1 MRILGTWGIT
11 MQDHAWVI
19 ENVLLFIPLGLLLP
33 FWFPTGRKGI
43 VIIVGLVCSIG
54 IEVTQ
59 LVTGYGFC
67 QLDDVIMN
75 TAGTSVGYLLYV
87 GIVNICRRSMARRL
101 CCLLLAIVWMT
112 TIFRFSAQ
120 PADESGQMSLRF
132 GMSICR
138 MVVPHFEDKTVEQ
151 QETMARRIE
160 FPVRKAAHMTE
171 YAILALLLLGMITKD
186 RITRKQLLSVICLVA
201 AYAATDEYHQLFVP
215 GRSGQ
220 VRDVVID
227 TVGGT
232 LGLGA
237 WLAVHR
243 LLTP

>member
-1 MRILGTWGIT
+1 
-11 MQDHAWVI
+11 
-19 ENVLLFIPLGLLLP
+19 
-33 FWFPTGRKGI
+33 
-43 VIIVGLVCSIG
+43 
-54 IEVTQ
+54 
-59 LVTGYGFC
+59 
-67 QLDDVIMN
+67 
-75 TAGTSVGYLLYV
+75 
-87 GIVNICRRSMARRL
+87 
-101 CCLLLAIVWMT
+101 
-112 TIFRFSAQ
+112 
-120 PADESGQMSLRF
+120 
-132 GMSICR
+132 

-171 YAILALLLLGMITKD
+171 YAILALLLLGTITKD
-186 RITRKQLLSVICLVA
+186 RITRKQLLAVICLVA

-237 WLAVHR
+237 WLAVRR
-243 LLTP
+243 LLTL

>member
-1 MRILGTWGIT
+1 
-11 MQDHAWVI
+11 
-19 ENVLLFIPLGLLLP
+19 
-33 FWFPTGRKGI
+33 
-43 VIIVGLVCSIG
+43 
-54 IEVTQ
+54 
-59 LVTGYGFC
+59 
-67 QLDDVIMN
+67 
-75 TAGTSVGYLLYV
+75 
-87 GIVNICRRSMARRL
+87 
-101 CCLLLAIVWMT
+101 
-112 TIFRFSAQ
+112 
-120 PADESGQMSLRF
+120 
-132 GMSICR
+132 

-171 YAILALLLLGMITKD
+171 YAILALLLLGTITKD
-186 RITRKQLLSVICLVA
+186 RMLAVICLVA

>member
-1 MRILGTWGIT
+1 M
-11 MQDHAWVI
+11 
-19 ENVLLFIPLGLLLP
+19 
-33 FWFPTGRKGI
+33 
-43 VIIVGLVCSIG
+43 
-54 IEVTQ
+54 TQ

-75 TAGTSVGYLLYV
+75 TAGTFVGYLLYH
-87 GIVNICRRSMARRL
+87 GIVNICRRTMARRL
-101 CCLLLAIVWMT
+101 CCLLLVIVWMT
-112 TIFRFSAQ
+112 TIFHFSAQ

-237 WLAVHR
+237 WLAVRR

>member
-1 MRILGTWGIT
+1 MSEDNGKKA
-11 MQDHAWVI
+11 M
-19 ENVLLFIPLGLLLP
+19 LFIAGD
-33 FWFPTGRKGI
+33 R
-43 VIIVGLVCSIG
+43 V
-54 IEVTQ
+54 
-59 LVTGYGFC
+59 
-67 QLDDVIMN
+67 DDDDLSFFG
-75 TAGTSVGYLLYV
+75 TAG
-87 GIVNICRRSMARRL
+87 RRIR
-101 CCLLLAIVWMT
+101 
-112 TIFRFSAQ
+112 
-120 PADESGQMSLRF
+120 ADESAVWNVDLS
-132 GMSICR
+132 

-160 FPVRKAAHMTE
+160 FPVRKVAHMTE

-186 RITRKQLLSVICLVA
+186 RITRKQLLAVICLVA

>member
-1 MRILGTWGIT
+1 
-11 MQDHAWVI
+11 
-19 ENVLLFIPLGLLLP
+19 
-33 FWFPTGRKGI
+33 
-43 VIIVGLVCSIG
+43 
-54 IEVTQ
+54 
-59 LVTGYGFC
+59 
-67 QLDDVIMN
+67 
-75 TAGTSVGYLLYV
+75 
-87 GIVNICRRSMARRL
+87 
-101 CCLLLAIVWMT
+101 
-112 TIFRFSAQ
+112 
-120 PADESGQMSLRF
+120 MSLRF

-237 WLAVHR
+237 WLAVRR

>member
-1 MRILGTWGIT
+1 
-11 MQDHAWVI
+11 
-19 ENVLLFIPLGLLLP
+19 
-33 FWFPTGRKGI
+33 
-43 VIIVGLVCSIG
+43 
-54 IEVTQ
+54 
-59 LVTGYGFC
+59 
-67 QLDDVIMN
+67 
-75 TAGTSVGYLLYV
+75 
-87 GIVNICRRSMARRL
+87 
-101 CCLLLAIVWMT
+101 
-112 TIFRFSAQ
+112 
-120 PADESGQMSLRF
+120 MSLRF

-186 RITRKQLLSVICLVA
+186 RITRKQLLAVICLVA
-201 AYAATDEYHQLFVP
+201 AYEYHPLFVP

-237 WLAVHR
+237 WLAVRH